1 MNPEEH
7 QIDDAAAAAQAAE
20 EAAAQAAAQNP
31 VSNDA
36 PQGGTV
42 PKAVFLHQLNKEKA
56 KTRSVEEQ
64 AAQQVAQAQREAAE
78 YKALLERLQ
87 AKPDADG
94 TVRPAATTAP
104 RPQGFTQ
111 ADVHAEAQALVFHQ
125 DTTAV
130 MNAGLAD
137 FADFKN
143 ALGVLNAV
151 GATDD
156 TVVYDLLGVDKANA
170 HKILHYLAQ
179 DENIE
184 TAASIASMDS
194 RGRIA
199 ALTRISDKMTA
210 KPAAQ
215 AAEIPAKVSGKA
227 ISKAPPPKPLLD
239 GVSGPGEGEE
249 FSDEVSDEQWSK
261 NWNTKFNKK
270 RA

>member
-1 MNPEEH
+1 M
-7 QIDDAAAAAQAAE
+7 D
-20 EAAAQAAAQNP
+20 
-31 VSNDA
+31 
-36 PQGGTV
+36 
-42 PKAVFLHQLNKEKA
+42 
-56 KTRSVEEQ
+56 
-64 AAQQVAQAQREAAE
+64 AQREANE

-94 TVRPAATTAP
+94 VTRPAAPAQ
-104 RPQGFTQ
+104 RQNGYTQ

-130 MNAGLAD
+130 MNAGVAE
-137 FADFKN
+137 FTDFKN

-170 HKILHYLAQ
+170 HKILHFLAQ

-210 KPAAQ
+210 KPAAP
-215 AAEIPAKVSGKA
+215 AAETPAPKPSKA
-227 ISKAPPPKPLLD
+227 ISGAPKPKPLLD
-239 GVSGPGEGEE
+239 GISGADEGEE
-249 FSDEVSDEQWSK
+249 FDDKVSDEQWGK
-261 NWNTKFNKK
+261 NWDKRFKK